1 MANLLI
7 DNYRGRYVP
16 PFTRTT
22 VIGRKVACR
31 FCEQRVRRLR
41 HDGYHEPYTPEQ
53 KAEFMMPVG
62 TDCVHLITSTG
73 PVGDA
78 YICIPC
84 AKKML
89 KNLTKVLEG

>member
-1 MANLLI
+1 MAKSKLLI

-22 VIGRKVACR
+22 VKGTKVACR
-31 FCEQRVRRLR
+31 FCHQRVRRLEM
-41 HDGYHEPYTPEQ
+41 GHEKPTPKQ
-53 KAEFMMPVG
+53 KEKYMMPVG

-84 AKKML
+84 AKQL
-89 KNLTKVLEG
+89 LENLERELEK